1 MEQILLNI
9 IPFTPL
15 EEKLSF
21 AFYGEKVPGA
31 ASIKWD
37 KLFEEFPEGR
47 DPKAKSYYSDFQP
60 AREDAI
66 IKEIDVFNAIKF
78 AQQYYRYIILNYFKG
93 IDGSIVFPNF
103 TKDVEVW
110 FEDKD
115 IANPDYKLY
124 NKFTLKV
131 QYKNV
136 ANEGYELMLAYN
148 GTSKVWR
155 QTIAD
160 IADYDGDKYTSVVHK
175 GIFYNYK
182 KMCPELKQDIEN
194 IYPILNNE
202 IKRDWEIEEER
213 IFENRYPIFYRHIET
228 FYKSYLNTKEFS
240 QIIKLSPNGFYSVPQ
255 TKIFFTSE
263 DANML
268 RFKDGTNVNP
278 LMGMIE
284 SKPLAS
290 YTEKPVKF
298 FFIYHKDDGTF
309 IKETFYDYITNG
321 WHKPVD
327 GVQKHTKS
335 LKRFIN
341 QDYSID
347 KNKGICFN
355 NTDTIFEE
363 IQPVL
368 SALKEDEATR
378 WVAIYFS
385 PIPKDAKTHPQHNT
399 YYKIKELLLEKSIT
413 SQVIFKEHLGRE
425 DFFYFMPN
433 ISVALLAKIG
443 GIPWR
448 LDREPEDEVIIGIGA
463 FKPINSEHRFVGSAF
478 CFDNTGN
485 FEGFDCFR
493 EDETTMLAG
502 SIREAVEKFIEKKEE
517 PKRIIIHFYKEISD
531 RKELKPIL
539 DMLKEI
545 CDREIPVIVV
555 TINKTDSQELIGF
568 DMKASG
574 KMPMSGRYVSV
585 GFNKYLLFN
594 NVRYYWNSK
603 LGDRDY
609 HFPIKLSIR
618 ASQEGIIDDPAV
630 LRQLVD
636 QVYQFSRMYWKS
648 ISQQNLPVTI
658 RYPEMVAQIYPH
670 FADGNLPEF
679 GKKNLWFL

>member
-15 EEKLSF
+15 EEKLTF
-21 AFYGEKVPGA
+21 AFYGEKIPGA

-37 KLFEEFPEGR
+37 KLYEEFPEGR
-47 DPKAKSYYSDFQP
+47 DPKMKNYYADFQR
-60 AREDAI
+60 AREGAI

-78 AQQYYRYIILNYFKG
+78 TQHYYRYLILNYFKR
-93 IDGSIVFPNF
+93 IEGSIVFPNF
-103 TKDVEVW
+103 TNDVEVW
-110 FEDKD
+110 FEEKN
-115 IANPDYKLY
+115 ISNPDYRLY

-136 ANEGYELMLAYN
+136 ANDGYELMLAYN
-148 GTSKVWR
+148 GTSKVWK

-160 IADYDGDKYTSVVHK
+160 IADYDGEKYTTVIHN
-175 GIFYNYK
+175 GIVYNYK

-213 IFENRYPIFYRHIET
+213 IFENRYPIFYGHIEA
-228 FYKSYLNTKEFS
+228 FYKAYLNTKTFN
-240 QIIKLSPNGFYSVPQ
+240 QIIKLSSKGFYSVPQ
-255 TKIFFTSE
+255 TKIFFTSQ

-298 FFIYHKDDGTF
+298 FFICHEQDKDF
-309 IKETFYDYITNG
+309 IKDTFYNYITYG

-327 GVQKHTKS
+327 GVEKHTKS
-335 LKRFIN
+335 LKKFIN

-347 KNKGICFN
+347 KTKRICFS

-363 IQPVL
+363 IEPKL
-368 SALKEDEATR
+368 RALKEDEANR
-378 WVAIYFS
+378 WVALYFS
-385 PIPKDAKTHPQHNT
+385 PVSKDAKQHPQYNT
-399 YYKIKELLLEKSIT
+399 YYKIKEILLEKSIT
-413 SQVIFKEHLGRE
+413 SQVLYKEHLNRE
-425 DFFYFMPN
+425 DYFYFLPN

-545 CDREIPVIVV
+545 SDREIPVIVV

>member
-1 MEQILLNI
+1 MEQILLNV
-9 IPFTPL
+9 IPFTPIQD
-15 EEKLSF
+15 KLTF
-21 AFYGEKVPGA
+21 AFYGDKVPGG

-47 DPKAKSYYSDFQP
+47 DPKAQSYYSDFQP
-60 AREDAI
+60 AREGAI
-66 IKEIDVFNAIKF
+66 TKEIDVFKAIKF
-78 AQQYYRYIILNYFKG
+78 TQHYYRYLILNYFKQ
-93 IDGSIVFPNF
+93 IKGSIVFPNF
-103 TKDVEVW
+103 TRDIEVW
-110 FEDKD
+110 FEEMKVN
-115 IANPDYKLY
+115 NPTYQLY
-124 NKFTLKV
+124 NKFTIKV

-136 ANEGYELMLAYN
+136 ANSGYELMLAYN

-155 QTIAD
+155 KCIAD
-160 IADYDGDKYTSVVHK
+160 IEDYDSDKYTSIVHN
-175 GIFYNYK
+175 GIVYNYK

-194 IYPILNNE
+194 LFPILNNE
-202 IKRDWEIEEER
+202 IKRDWEIEEDR
-213 IFENRYPIFYRHIET
+213 IFENRYPIFLEHIQS
-228 FYKSYLNTKEFS
+228 FYNFYVNTTEFNT
-240 QIIKLSPNGFYSVPQ
+240 ILKLSPNGFYSVPEA
-255 TKIFFTSE
+255 KIFKTSY
-263 DANML
+263 DANLL

-298 FFIYHKDDGTF
+298 FFIYHKDDGVY
-309 IKETFYDYITNG
+309 IKDTFYSYITNG
-321 WHKPVD
+321 WHRPVD
-327 GVQKHTKS
+327 GVEKHTKS
-335 LKRFIN
+335 LKKFIN

-347 KNKGICFN
+347 KAKGITFT
-355 NTDTIFEE
+355 NTETIFEE
-363 IQPVL
+363 IEP
-368 SALKEDEATR
+368 ALKALQEDEKIR

-385 PIPKDAKTHPQHNT
+385 PIPRDAKTHPQHNT
-399 YYKIKELLLEKSIT
+399 YYRIKELLLEKSIT
-413 SQVIFKEHLGRE
+413 SQVIYKDHLGRE
-425 DFFYFMPN
+425 DFFYFIPN

-448 LDREPEDEVIIGIGA
+448 LDREQEEEVIIGIGA
-463 FKPINSEHRFVGSAF
+463 FKPINSQHRFVGSAF

-502 SIREAVEKFIEKKEE
+502 SIREAVEKFIEKKKE
-517 PKRIIIHFYKEISD
+517 PNRIIIHFYKEISD
-531 RKELKPIL
+531 REELQPIL
-539 DMLKEI
+539 NMLKEI
-545 CDREIPVIVV
+545 CEREIPVIVV
-555 TINKTDSQELIGF
+555 TINKTDSKELIGF
-568 DMKASG
+568 DMSAKG
-574 KMPMSGRYVSV
+574 RMPMSGRYISV

-594 NVRYYWNSK
+594 NVRYFWNSK
-603 LGDRDY
+603 LGERDY

-618 ASQEGIIDDPAV
+618 ASQEGVIDDPAV

-670 FADGNLPEF
+670 FAEGNLPEF